1 MGTLRCLLALMV
13 VYFHAGGS
21 TVLGLPIPDGW
32 LAVQMF
38 FMISGFYMALVLN
51 EKYTTADDNWLFYT
65 NRVLRLWP
73 PAVIVNLLVIVSFI
87 VYGEALLF
95 EVSMGLGDLVDLLRS
110 LDALT
115 LAYLGFLNLFILG
128 MDSIWFVGIT
138 PETGLGYLRRGEHT
152 FGAASL
158 MLNHP
163 LWTIAV
169 EALYYLVSPFLLRRG
184 PWVAGALVVAGGLF
198 HVGVALSPLN
208 YRHFGYFFFP
218 SAAYFFFLGAFV
230 YHIFR
235 WYRNSILRQRLEARP
250 LLLLAGLIG
259 VSLPA
264 HLVIWNMLPAAS
276 LFSALVLAPVIPILF
291 GLTQR
296 NRIDR
301 FIGELSYATYLVHY
315 PIMVFFLGVYAPP
328 VVFLIVG
335 TLSVLGAIVL
345 YLLVERP
352 IDRWR
357 QRRAREQTVRAPHS
371 YGRGAAAG

>member
-1 MGTLRCLLALMV
+1 MV

-95 EVSMGLGDLVDLLRS
+95 VVSMSLGELVDLLRS

-138 PETGLGYLRRGEHT
+138 PESGLGYLRRGEHT

-158 MLNHP
+158 MLNHT

-169 EALYYLVSPFLLRRG
+169 EALYYLISPLFLRRG
-184 PWVAGALVVAGGLF
+184 PWVAGALFIAGGLF
-198 HVGVALSPLN
+198 HVGLALSPMN
-208 YRHFGYFFFP
+208 YRYWGYFFFP
-218 SAAYFFFLGAFV
+218 SAAYFFFLGAFA
-230 YHIFR
+230 YHGYR
-235 WYRNSILRQRLEARP
+235 WYRTAALRRTLEARP
-250 LLLLAGLIG
+250 LLLLAVLIG
-259 VSLPA
+259 ASLPA
-264 HLVIWNMLPAAS
+264 HLLIWNLLPAAS

-301 FIGELSYATYLVHY
+301 FIGELSYGTYLVHY
-315 PIMVFFLGVYAPP
+315 PILVFFLGSYSPP
-328 VVFLIVG
+328 VIFAIVG
-335 TLSVLGAIVL
+335 VLSVLGAIVL
-345 YLLVERP
+345 YHTVEQP

-357 QRRAREQTVRAPHS
+357 QRRVREQTAQATQS
-371 YGRGAAAG
+371 YGRGAHAG